1 MRAVSVPG
9 LQQEVALS
17 RQATD
22 GSTPSCAGR
31 GSPATGGSPRQTPCL
46 PWNVSGNRAQRM
58 ATDFAC
64 FYGFWD
70 DRICDQLP
78 PVATTGLHKGSIRGL
93 PDVEPSIF
101 DELGSRRA
109 SH

>member
-1 MRAVSVPG
+1 M
-9 LQQEVALS
+9 
-17 RQATD
+17 
-22 GSTPSCAGR
+22 
-31 GSPATGGSPRQTPCL
+31 GGSPRQTPCL
-46 PWNVSGNRAQRM
+46 PWNVSGKRAQRM

>member
-1 MRAVSVPG
+1 
-9 LQQEVALS
+9 
-17 RQATD
+17 
-22 GSTPSCAGR
+22 
-31 GSPATGGSPRQTPCL
+31 
-46 PWNVSGNRAQRM
+46 M

-70 DRICDQLP
+70 DRICDRLP
-78 PVATTGLHKGSIRGL
+78 PVATTGLHKGSIRVL
-93 PDVEPSIF
+93 PDVETFIF